1 MHINHCL
8 AFIHLFM
15 FCGAFHEVTSGA
27 ISSPDI
33 LRDELFSI
41 NAYEV
46 LSVHED
52 GDEDVVH
59 LRKRADKDGCQSDC
73 LSYSG
78 WEEDELMKP
87 SHEDQAAEGS
97 LSKRNARKNTRDVC
111 KGVRIEKNSPTAAGI
126 HLHSPTWETVDIL
139 IDTYSRV
146 YDIGDPQKP
155 DEKEWF
161 QLRKRD
167 KKWKVDLNGRAG
179 ERIYA
184 AEHVLEWHLLKDFI
198 EEDKELNEKSRCAHL
213 YKWFLKSMPKGNI
226 KVKVAKN
233 DGELGKKDRS
243 KNNEKLETKDR
254 FTYEEKDYTL
264 DKWEF
269 AETPVPRLIEWIT
282 HQWPGKSDSKTPN
295 PWQYEL
301 VILNSD
307 ANIKKENVWSD
318 KNIFVVPQYNDK
330 ATKKTMLKNK
340 QNSQTLEMLFENR
353 YYEKKKLLDWPDNK
367 GKCKA
372 VYRFMTVMSIAQY
385 HNDLYVR
392 EVLRAQVN
400 RIGEAWDH
408 IERNILAGTKHA
420 STQELYKK
428 RDLKTEWLDF
438 MTARHKKYM
447 KKMNDMMD
455 EKIKV
460 FTDPPGSIVFPTKVK
475 RWDYLGVFRR
485 AKDGPPNC
493 GFEPDPQKMQD
504 RVAMMIDAYKNM
516 PKAVEDLKL
525 N

>member
-111 KGVRIEKNSPTAAGI
+111 KG
-126 HLHSPTWETVDIL
+126 
-139 IDTYSRV
+139 TYSRV

-269 AETPVPRLIEWIT
+269 AETP
-282 HQWPGKSDSKTPN
+282 
-295 PWQYEL
+295 YEL

-367 GKCKA
+367 GKC
-372 VYRFMTVMSIAQY
+372 
-385 HNDLYVR
+385 
-392 EVLRAQVN
+392 
-400 RIGEAWDH
+400 
-408 IERNILAGTKHA
+408 TKHA